1 MVKAFDWLLGRR
13 ATAPAAVVC
22 ATTPE
27 GLVDQ
32 LNDRDGIVRERA
44 RRTLIAMGATAV
56 DSLLVALQHRRSRVR
71 YEAAMCLAAIAD
83 RKAVGGLVRAL
94 GDRAFEVRWVAAEGL
109 INIGRA
115 AVPAVLEAI
124 MSGAGSAWLREG
136 SRHVLSHFAGRDLH
150 AAYHIEHH
158 PAWIDFDLRDALG
171 PVVDAL
177 DQTGAESSAPVEA
190 IRAMEL
196 FSAVAPAKQVR
207 LIRHVVPH

>member
-1 MVKAFDWLLGRR
+1 MVKAFEWLLGRR
-13 ATAPAAVVC
+13 ATTPGAAVC
-22 ATTPE
+22 ATTPD
-27 GLVDQ
+27 GLIDQ
-32 LNDRDGIVRERA
+32 LSDRDGIVRERA
-44 RRTLIAMGATAV
+44 RRALVAMGTTAV
-56 DSLLVALQHRRSRVR
+56 EPLLEALQHRRSRVR

-83 RKAVGGLVRAL
+83 RKSIGGLVRAL

-115 AVPAVLEAI
+115 AVPPVLQAI
-124 MSGAGSAWLREG
+124 MSEAGSAWLREG

-177 DQTGAESSAPVEA
+177 DQTGAESRAPVEA
-190 IRAMEL
+190 IRAIEL
-196 FSAVAPAKQVR
+196 LSPAPPAQQVR
-207 LIRHVVPH
+207 SIRHVVPH